1 MRVAP
6 EIVLTNEEHAELSK
20 LARSKRTSVR
30 LALRAR
36 IVLLAADGTQNKDI
50 AEQLGVGRVQVS
62 RWRERYARSRLAG
75 IERDLPRGAPPV
87 KVDAARL
94 VELTTQA
101 KPVAA
106 THWSTRKMAAEL
118 GVSASTVMRHWHAH
132 GLKPHIVRGFKVSRD
147 QKFVE
152 KLEDIVGLYM
162 SPPEHALVLCCDE
175 KSQVQALDR
184 TQPGLPL
191 KKGRAET
198 MTHDYKRNGT
208 TTLFAALNVLD
219 GQVIGQCQQHHT
231 HVEWLKFLKK
241 IDRETPKDKTL
252 HLIADNYATH
262 KHPVV
267 QEWLAKHPRFTMHFT
282 PTSASWLNMVERFFR
297 DITTERLRRGV
308 FTSVPELIGAIDE
321 YIAHHNTQ
329 PKPFIWTK
337 SARDILQKVI
347 RANSRLSSKQNGTLH
362 YDRLAERF
370 DSFVAL
376 TAAVIWAAV

>member
-1 MRVAP
+1 MRVATK
-6 EIVLTNEEHAELSK
+6 IELSK
-20 LARSKRTSVR
+20 DERDELTKLVRSKQTSVR
-30 LALRAR
+30 LSQRAH
-36 IVLLAADGTQNKDI
+36 IVLLAATGLQNQEI
-50 AEQLGVGRVQVS
+50 AAQLKVGRVQVS
-62 RWRERYARSRLAG
+62 RWRERYGQSRLAG
-75 IERDLPRGAPPV
+75 IERDLPRGAPPA
-87 KVDAARL
+87 KVDVARL
-94 VELTTQA
+94 VELTTQT

-106 THWSTRKMAAEL
+106 THWSTRTMAAEL
-118 GVSASTVMRHWHAH
+118 GVSAASISRHWRAN
-132 GLKPHIVRGFKVSRD
+132 GLKPHLVRGFKVSRD
-147 QKFVE
+147 PQFVE

-184 TQPGLPL
+184 TQPGLPM

-219 GQVIGQCQQHHT
+219 GKVIGQCQQHHT

-241 IDRETPKDKTL
+241 IDRETPKNKTL

-267 QEWLAKHPRFTMHFT
+267 QEWLAKHPRFNMHFT

-347 RANSRLSSKQNGTLH
+347 RANSHLSAKQNATLH
-362 YDRLAERF
+362 
-370 DSFVAL
+370 
-376 TAAVIWAAV
+376 

>member
-1 MRVAP
+1 MLYYGLHWREKLRVAP
-6 EIVLTNEEHAELSK
+6 TIVLKEEQENELTR

-30 LALRAR
+30 LAQRAQ
-36 IVLLAADGTQNKDI
+36 IVLLAAQGLQNKDI
-50 AEQLGVGRVQVS
+50 AEQLGIGRVQVV
-62 RWRERYARSRLAG
+62 RWRERYLETGLQG
-75 IERDLPRGAPPV
+75 IERDLPRGAPAV
-87 KVDAARL
+87 KVDVAKL
-94 VELTTQA
+94 VELTTQST
-101 KPVAA
+101 PEAA
-106 THWSTRKMAAEL
+106 THWSTRKMGKVL
-118 GVSASTVMRHWHAH
+118 GVSASTVMRHWQTH

-147 QKFVE
+147 PQFVE

-191 KKGRAET
+191 KKGRAAT

-219 GQVIGQCQQHHT
+219 GQVIGQCQKRHT
-231 HVEWLKFLKK
+231 HVEWLKFLRQ
-241 IDRETPKDKTL
+241 IDRLTPKGKTL

-262 KHPVV
+262 KHPNV
-267 QEWLAKHPRFTMHFT
+267 QAWLDKHPRFHMHFT

-308 FTSVPELIGAIDE
+308 FTSVVELVGAIDE
-321 YIAHHNTQ
+321 YVAHHNIN

-362 YDRLAERF
+362 
-370 DSFVAL
+370 
-376 TAAVIWAAV
+376 